1 MKLQNDGLVA
11 RKYSR
16 FPIHTTMMY
25 LGRDLAGQGI
35 LREISRVGCRLLGN
49 YPVTPG
55 EVLSLRISSPIQPA
69 PVCITNARV
78 MWARGLEFG
87 LAFGVL
93 DDEAAYDLQQLLGE
107 LLERQSDREFPASVP

>member
-1 MKLQNDGLVA
+1 MIHQDVTTV

-25 LGRDLAGQGI
+25 LGKNSAGQGI
-35 LREISRVGCRLLGN
+35 LRELSRVGCRILGN
-49 YPVTPG
+49 YPVTAG
-55 EVLSLRISSPIQPA
+55 DVLSLRITSPIQPT

-78 MWARGLEFG
+78 MWVKGLEFG

-93 DDEAAYDLQQLLGE
+93 DDGAVYDLQQLLGE
-107 LLERQSDREFPASVP
+107 LLDWERASECAVGVAH

>member
-1 MKLQNDGLVA
+1 MTHQPGTTVRTYA
-11 RKYSR
+11 R

-35 LREISRVGCRLLGN
+35 LREISRVGCRILGN

-55 EVLSLRISSPIQPA
+55 EVLSLRLSSPIQPT

-78 MWARGLEFG
+78 MWARGVEFG

-93 DDEAAYDLQQLLGE
+93 DEGAAYDLQQLLGE
-107 LLERQSDREFPASVP
+107 LLDSEHSRECPVGVS